1 MRLRLSSKLIL
12 ILIAVYCVILGMS
25 AFMENRIILPE
36 FIKLENREAQAHL
49 QRIFLAL
56 ENELEHLKI
65 LDQDWAQWDDT
76 YRFVQDRSPAYIEAN
91 LPDSTYNDTKL
102 NLILI
107 ADTSGRV
114 IYEKGYDLV
123 SQKALSLDT
132 FFQEPLFALYPELD
146 TTKTKKDLAGF
157 IQTDAGPMLI
167 ASFAILTSENKGPSR
182 GSLVMGRLLD
192 ASYLENLQLQTQLP
206 FSLDPLDSL
215 DPALRSRLYLLPK
228 DKAFVLENNN
238 AATIRIVSL
247 LRNISGVPFLGLTS
261 EMNRQILSQGLRA
274 AHYIQ
279 IFLAATGALL
289 LIVLF
294 LLLRMLIT
302 NPLELLKN
310 QVVSITGTVERPDF
324 VPFDRNDEIGTL
336 SREFHKMLQRLEDT
350 KQRQIENSY
359 YAGMSETASGI
370 IHNVRNSLT
379 SIVGSLDDVK
389 SICAQAPTTN
399 LPRALNELR
408 NPDLDTQRK
417 NDLIDFLRF
426 SFYDV
431 TSGIDQI
438 GSHSQQA
445 GQLVSS
451 IEKILSNYLSISS
464 HKPYLEKLALS
475 EIINSVEL
483 LISKRSSSI
492 MEIQRI
498 GDVDSIFIYG
508 LRVTLIQVAQNL
520 LMNSIDAFERTGRK
534 GRVEIKAIPPKP
546 GDKHI
551 LIQFCDNGPGVSKE
565 NLPRLFERDFSTK
578 NDGGRGLGLHWC
590 ANALATIGGSIHAS
604 HNQPCGLCMTI
615 TLSAVPEENAAHQDS
630 GNALG

>member
-12 ILIAVYCVILGMS
+12 ILLAVYCVILGMS
-25 AFMENRIILPE
+25 AFVENRIILPE
-36 FIKLENREAQAHL
+36 FIQLENREAQSHL
-49 QRIFLAL
+49 QRILLAL
-56 ENELEHLKI
+56 DNELEHLTI

-76 YRFVQDRSPAYIEAN
+76 YNFVQDESPVYVETN
-91 LPDSTYNDTKL
+91 LPDSTFIDTKL
-102 NLILI
+102 NLFLI
-107 ADTSGRV
+107 ADTSGKV
-114 IYEKGYDLV
+114 IYQKGYDLIAKKV
-123 SQKALSLDT
+123 LSLDT
-132 FFQEPLFALYPELD
+132 FFQEPILKKHPELD
-146 TTKTKKDLAGF
+146 TSKSHKDLAGF

-167 ASFAILTSENKGPSR
+167 ASYAILTSENKGPSR
-182 GSLVMGRLLD
+182 GSLIMGRLLD
-192 ASYLENLQLQTQLP
+192 KNYLENLQLQTQLP
-206 FSLDPLDSL
+206 ISLAPLSSLDPT
-215 DPALRSRLYLLPK
+215 LRSRLYLLPK
-228 DKAFVLENNN
+228 DKAFILEKVD
-238 AATIRIVSL
+238 ATTVRIVSL
-247 LRNISGVPFLGLTS
+247 LRNISGVPFLVLYS
-261 EMNRQILSQGLRA
+261 DMNRQILSQGLRA

-289 LIVLF
+289 LIILF
-294 LLLRMLIT
+294 LLLRTLFT
-302 NPLELLKN
+302 NPLERLKD
-310 QVVSITGTVERPDF
+310 QVVSISGTLEPHEF
-324 VPFDRNDEIGTL
+324 VPFERNDEIGTL
-336 SREFHKMLQRLEDT
+336 SREFHHMLQRMEET

-389 SICAQAPTTN
+389 SICSQAPTAN

-408 NPDLDTQRK
+408 NVDLDQERK

-426 SFYDV
+426 SFYDL

-445 GQLVSS
+445 NQLVRS
-451 IEKILSNYLSISS
+451 IEKVLSNYLSISS
-464 HKPYLEKLALS
+464 QKPLLEKIALS

-483 LISKRSSSI
+483 LISKRSSSL

-498 GDVDSIFIYG
+498 GDLEAIFVYG

-534 GRVEIKAIPPKP
+534 GLVEIKAIPPKP
-546 GDKHI
+546 GDNHVMV
-551 LIQFCDNGPGVSKE
+551 QFCDNGPGVSRE

-578 NDGGRGLGLHWC
+578 TDGGRGLGLHWC
-590 ANALATIGGSIHAS
+590 ANALAAIGGSIHAS

-615 TLSAVPEENAAHQDS
+615 TLSAVPEKNASPQDS
-630 GNALG
+630 SNAYG